1 MDNVQLGD
9 LHFELY
15 IKEQDI
21 RTKVKE
27 LAREITNDYKD
38 RNPIILCVLNG
49 SFIFTADLVRFM
61 EMDCEIQ
68 FVKLKSYS
76 GTESTGIVEEL
87 LEPMSDING
96 REVIIVEDI
105 VDTGNTLAAYIP
117 KLQYRSPKSIKIV
130 SLLFKK
136 EALVHPLDVHYY
148 GFEIPNKFVVGYGLD
163 YNQKG
168 RSLEH
173 IYQLKSN

>member
-1 MDNVQLGD
+1 MENVQLGD

-21 RTKVKE
+21 RAKVKDI
-27 LAREITNDYKD
+27 AKEITNDYKD

-61 EMDCEIQ
+61 DMDCDIQ
-68 FVKLKSYS
+68 FVKLMSYK
-76 GTESTGIVEEL
+76 GTESTGVVEEI
-87 LEPMSDING
+87 LEPMTDIKG
-96 REVIIVEDI
+96 REVLIVEDI
-105 VDTGNTLAAYIP
+105 VDTGNTLAAYVP
-117 KLQYRSPKSIKIV
+117 KLLSRSPKSIKIV

-136 EALVHPLDVHYY
+136 EALIHPLDVDYY

-173 IYQLKSN
+173 IYQLKSI